1 MNKRHPVRGR
11 RKNIARLVTIIKYG
25 LLTLVGIWLYRCG
38 AAYAFQQRGYFA
50 VGGEVFA
57 LFLPFIYWSLSQV
70 VRGIIRDVEWW

>member
-11 RKNIARLVTIIKYG
+11 RKHIARWVTIIKYG

-50 VGGEVFA
+50 